1 MECPPTF
8 CSQPI
13 LRPGHCC
20 PTCEDKSSSHSCLN
34 GNGGHSSN
42 DSSSCLHF
50 GSEYQNGQSW
60 AMVDTCTSCNCRVR
74 LFKLPKYCLFHCKKM
89 YYILLRLVVMYLY
102 HRFVNFIFIYLVTRG
117 LGLGA

>member
-74 LFKLPKYCLFHCKKM
+74 LFKLPKSCLFHCKKNVLHTFK
-89 YYILLRLVVMYLY
+89 ISSMYLY

-117 LGLGA
+117 QGPN